1 MDIEEINECL
11 WDGIIKLE
19 WNFEITLRK
28 FWIQLR
34 TSNSPDFIILDLIMR
49 IYFTNTPQMR
59 IINIDFFFI
68 ISGLWK
74 KIKKNAWLFSFVRLE
89 CTPMTS

>member
-1 MDIEEINECL
+1 MDIEEINGCL

-49 IYFTNTPQMR
+49 IYFTYIT
-59 IINIDFFFI
+59 
-68 ISGLWK
+68 
-74 KIKKNAWLFSFVRLE
+74 
-89 CTPMTS
+89 

>member
-19 WNFEITLRK
+19 WNFEITLGK

-49 IYFTNTPQMR
+49 IYFTY
-59 IINIDFFFI
+59 I
-68 ISGLWK
+68 
-74 KIKKNAWLFSFVRLE
+74 A
-89 CTPMTS
+89 

>member
-1 MDIEEINECL
+1 MNMSQINIGDYPISCSGQNKAIWGYGYIKEINECL

-49 IYFTNTPQMR
+49 IYFTYIT
-59 IINIDFFFI
+59 
-68 ISGLWK
+68 
-74 KIKKNAWLFSFVRLE
+74 
-89 CTPMTS
+89 